1 MLVLAGDIGAT
12 NTRFR
17 LVETDDEL
25 GSSIKKETYLS
36 GNEGLAIL
44 VQQFLGAEFKPEKA
58 CFAVAGFVSENK
70 CKITN
75 LPWDELDGEK
85 LQNELNIS
93 KITLINDFVAIG
105 YNIVLGENESL
116 VTLQEGECIKNT
128 PIAIIGAGTGLGK
141 AFAIPDGNSYQVFPS
156 EGGHANF
163 APYDSLTTKLL
174 EYLQVDGTVDI
185 EKVVSGP
192 GIVSIFKFLCEQFP
206 NEDAGNFLAQEDI
219 GQAIATGAEQG
230 NVLCQKTMD
239 IFAEAYGAAAGDM
252 AVSLLPFGGL
262 YIAGGIAAKNIKL
275 MQSGGFMRGFNK
287 KARVNPALLAKVPV
301 HIVSDLEGLTGAVKY
316 ASTKM

>member
-25 GSSIKKETYLS
+25 GSSIKEEAYLS

-44 VQQFLGAEFKPEKA
+44 VQKFLGAEFKPEKA

-105 YNIVLGENESL
+105 YNIVLGENEPL
-116 VTLQEGECIKNT
+116 VTLQEGKCNKNT

-141 AFAIPDGNSYQVFPS
+141 AFAIPGGNSYQVFPS

-163 APYDSLTTKLL
+163 APDPLKTKLL
-174 EYLQVDGTVDI
+174 EYLQVDGKKVDI

-230 NVLCQKTMD
+230 NVLCRKTMD

-252 AVSLLPFGGL
+252 AVTFLPFGGL

-275 MQSGGFMRGFNK
+275 MQSGGFMRDFNNK
-287 KARVNPALLAKVPV
+287 EGVDPALLAKVPV
-301 HIVSDLEGLTGAVKY
+301 HILSDLEGLTGAVKY